1 MSNNPDADP
10 EIETEAEKILSKV
23 MEDLKKK
30 SLQLKK
36 KKGSAGDVAI
46 VEHLK
51 LVVKTEVKLR
61 LFRLNLEKS
70 KKSKQR
76 I

>member
-30 SLQLKK
+30 SPQLKK

>member
-1 MSNNPDADP
+1 
-10 EIETEAEKILSKV
+10 
-23 MEDLKKK
+23 LKKREC
-30 SLQLKK
+30 
-36 KKGSAGDVAI
+36 AGDFAI

-51 LVVKTEVKLR
+51 LVVETEVKLR